1 MAYTKTTWIDR
12 LVQFP
17 GRFTKSSETAS
28 SVTLTAYP
36 GTRIWTVSD
45 GFSFEEA
52 NRIEND
58 VRLLFITAKNVFD
71 SFVPCGTVQAG
82 YIRGSLYV

>member
-28 SVTLTAYP
+28 SVTLTADP
-36 GTRIWTVSD
+36 GTVTQAGTPLNSSNLNKIET
-45 GFSFEEA
+45 GLEEA
-52 NRIEND
+52 HS
-58 VRLLFITAKNVFD
+58 ITNIYSYKNV
-71 SFVPCGTVQAG
+71 GGA
-82 YIRGSLYV
+82 L